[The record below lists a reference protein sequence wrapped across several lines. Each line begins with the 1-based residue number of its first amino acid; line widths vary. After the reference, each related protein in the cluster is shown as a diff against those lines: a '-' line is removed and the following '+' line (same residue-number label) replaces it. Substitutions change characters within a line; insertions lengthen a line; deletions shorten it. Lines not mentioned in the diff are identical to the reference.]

1 MYCICCKK
9 NNVTPNP
16 PPVSSK
22 IGTEDSPPQHEED
35 ILWKNSK
42 RPDGSFVNVN
52 NEMIDNGI
60 IHIIDA
66 GYGSTH
72 DGDQFVIAICDDCIK
87 LNLED
92 ATLLYWGN
100 YMGYGNMIVDEVE
113 KIGYEIFNK
122 RAKTST
128 WRRIKV
134 AFPALLRAR
143 AAR

>member
-9 NNVTPNP
+9 NNVIPNTPH
-16 PPVSSK
+16 VSSK

-113 KIGYEIFNK
+113 KSKQKY
-122 RAKTST
+122 
-128 WRRIKV
+128 RRRKN
-134 AFPALLRAR
+134 LDSLT
-143 AAR
+143 

>member
-9 NNVTPNP
+9 NNVIPNT

-35 ILWKNSK
+35 ILWKDSK
-42 RPDGSFVNVN
+42 RPDGSLVNVN

-87 LNLED
+87 KNLAD

-100 YMGYGNMIVDEVE
+100 YMYGGDYANDEIE
-113 KIGYEIFNK
+113 KSKKKY
-122 RAKTST
+122 
-128 WRRIKV
+128 RRRRNLDDII
-134 AFPALLRAR
+134 
-143 AAR
+143 